1 MTVYFIGAGP
11 GAPDL
16 LTVRARDLLAL
27 CPVCLYAGS
36 LVPAGIVA
44 LARPDAR
51 VMDTAG
57 LRLEDIV
64 AEFEAAHAQNLDV
77 ARLCSGDPSIYSAVH
92 EQAAALNAR
101 GIPYEV
107 VPGVP
112 AFAAAAAALKCE
124 LTVPGLVQTVILTRT
139 AVNSSPMP
147 AAEDLGTLAESRA
160 TLVLHL
166 SARALVA
173 VAARLAPHYGG
184 DCPAVIVAFASRP
197 EQRIVSATLDE
208 IAERAADAGITRTA
222 VLLVGRAL
230 DPAARGRSALY
241 GARARSAS

>member
-16 LTVRARDLLAL
+16 LTVRARDLLAH

-36 LVPAGIVA
+36 LVPAEILA

-51 VMDTAG
+51 RVDTAA
-57 LRLEDIV
+57 LRLEHIL
-64 AEFEAAHAQNLDV
+64 AEFEAAHARHLDV
-77 ARLCSGDPSIYSAVH
+77 ARLCSGDPSLYSAVN
-92 EQAAALNAR
+92 EQAAELEAR
-101 GIPYEV
+101 RIPYEI

-112 AFAAAAAALKCE
+112 AFAAAAAALKRE
-124 LTVPGLVQTVILTRT
+124 LTVPGLAQTVILTRT

-147 AAEDLGTLAESRA
+147 PAEELGRLAESRA

-166 SARALVA
+166 SARALDRA
-173 VAARLAPHYGG
+173 AARLVPHYGG
-184 DCPAVIVAFASRP
+184 DCPAVVVAFASRP
-197 EQRIVSATLDE
+197 EQRIVSARLDE
-208 IAERAADAGITRTA
+208 IAARAAEAGVSRTA

-230 DPAARGRSALY
+230 DPAAQGRSALY
-241 GARARSAS
+241 GAERAG